1 MTDTLQK
8 KLQTV
13 KSLTQTTEKKMLTV
27 PLTKPLSKE
36 L

>member
-13 KSLTQTTEKKMLTV
+13 KSLTQTTEENAYSSFNKTIIKRT
-27 PLTKPLSKE
+27 
-36 L
+36 